1 MKKILIISKDTGQTK
16 KFMHE
21 LPDYLASAQPD
32 LEVEFAIYPTHEE
45 MATSTSWDVIGL
57 SPELLIE
64 GKAIQIRLRELGVS
78 SPIKS
83 IRGVHFGIR
92 RYDLIFPALME
103 GNQ

>member
-1 MKKILIISKDTGQTK
+1 MKKILIISKDSGQTQ
-16 KFMHE
+16 KFIQE
-21 LPDYLASAQPD
+21 LPDYLASSQPD
-32 LEVEFAIYPTHEE
+32 LEVEFAFYPDHED
-45 MATSTSWDVIGL
+45 MAKKISWDVIGL

-64 GKAIQIRLRELGVS
+64 GKSIQPRLRELGVT

-103 GNQ
+103 GRQ

>member
-1 MKKILIISKDTGQTK
+1 MKRILIISKDTGQTK
-16 KFMHE
+16 KFIDE
-21 LPDYLASAQPD
+21 LPDYLANAQPD
-32 LEVEFAIYPTHEE
+32 TAVEFAFYPDFEE
-45 MATSTSWDVIGL
+45 MVKKETWDVIGL

-64 GKAIQIRLRELGVS
+64 GKTIQPRLRELGVT

-103 GNQ
+103 GIE